1 MVTQE
6 LMEYKRHS
14 FEVYCKTLLRNKAR
28 TLHKKQSLKEHR
40 EVVFSDIQDEVEDL
54 LFYEDVYNLD
64 EQEFFVDR
72 ERRYPLKNR
81 ALISSLSLLLP
92 KYREVIILSYFME
105 HNDSEISRMLGIP
118 VSTVNNRRMSAIK
131 RLREKMR
138 SEDES

>member
-1 MVTQE
+1 MVYPFVKYSDET
-6 LMEYKRHS
+6 
-14 FEVYCKTLLRNKAR
+14 
-28 TLHKKQSLKEHR
+28 